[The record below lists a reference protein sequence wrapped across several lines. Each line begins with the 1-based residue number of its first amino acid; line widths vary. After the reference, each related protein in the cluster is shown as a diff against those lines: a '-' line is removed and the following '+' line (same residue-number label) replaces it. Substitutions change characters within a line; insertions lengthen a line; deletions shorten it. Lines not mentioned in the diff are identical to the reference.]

1 MMSICFDI
9 GIPSLRQVSDASL
22 SAASSFSLEKLFTT
36 AGLMA
41 WFKSPAPGMIAPT
54 KIMATVIPPL
64 NIFRSRECFSLAWD
78 NSWAMMKVTVSSS
91 YRKTPRVMSILSPS
105 VQALTSWVSR
115 RKTWTAVPSSL
126 LTLAKIAVPRAFT
139 SGSITNVGTVR
150 KHPAR
155 SRTMTMMRNFLIA
168 LLSQK
173 YANCKGGTL

>member
-22 SAASSFSLEKLFTT
+22 SASNSCGLEKLFTA
-36 AGLMA
+36 AGLIR
-41 WFKSPAPGMIAPT
+41 WFNSPAPGIKVPT

-64 NIFRSRECFSLAWD
+64 NIFRSRVWFSLAWES
-78 NSWAMMKVTVSSS
+78 SWAMMKVMVSSS
-91 YRKTPRVMSILSPS
+91 YRKIPRVMSILSPS
-105 VQALTSWVSR
+105 VQARISWVSR

-139 SGSITNVGTVR
+139 SGSITNVGTAR

-155 SRTMTMMRNFLIA
+155 SKIMTMMSNFFMVIIYHRNAIC
-168 LLSQK
+168 Q
-173 YANCKGGTL
+173 GGS